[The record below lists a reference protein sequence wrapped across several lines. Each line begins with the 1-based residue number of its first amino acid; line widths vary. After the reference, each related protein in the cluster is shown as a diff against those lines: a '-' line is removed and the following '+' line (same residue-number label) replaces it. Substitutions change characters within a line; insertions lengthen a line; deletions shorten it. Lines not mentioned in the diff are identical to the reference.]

1 MQVQMAR
8 TQDLGYW
15 LGAAGEAAATVE
27 VAMVAVLAVGE
38 VAVMV
43 AEGDGGGEGADRLEL
58 HRRKAF
64 LLVEG
69 GHGGRDRG
77 QKEDEGEECHESIE
91 DEADTRSQDGRSRGL
106 GDDAFELH
114 ELALV
119 LVDPV
124 LRPLPINPRLGVRC
138 LLQDV
143 AHLWSERSPAMRAAL
158 FGYLQW
164 TPEIGT

>member
-69 GHGGRDRG
+69 GHGVRDRI
-77 QKEDEGEECHESIE
+77 QKEDDGKECRESME
-91 DEADTRSQDGRSRGL
+91 DEADTRSQDGSPRGL
-106 GDDAFELH
+106 GDDAFDRH
-114 ELALV
+114 ELTLFLADLE
-119 LVDPV
+119 
-124 LRPLPINPRLGVRC
+124 LRLLLIIRRLSIPC
-138 LLQDV
+138 LL
-143 AHLWSERSPAMRAAL
+143 
-158 FGYLQW
+158 
-164 TPEIGT
+164 